1 MNMERKITDNKLI
14 IYVVKNEGE
23 VRKLR
28 EKAINSFYSIVETI
42 KKHDTVNV
50 EELINN
56 SPIPKE
62 NEVFIS
68 IQKLPKVMRLFS
80 LLEEI
85 ERLKPR
91 SIRDLAEKTGRD
103 FRAVYTDVMSLHDLG
118 LIELE
123 NEGRSRKPVVLYDKI
138 EIKLYGGSM
147 TLSLRKE
154 AEETKQAV
162 QTT

>member
-1 MNMERKITDNKLI
+1 MNTARKKISDNKLT
-14 IYVVKNEGE
+14 IYVMKSENE
-23 VRKLR
+23 VRKMR
-28 EKAINSFYSIVETI
+28 EKAINSFYSIVEAI

-50 EELINN
+50 EELISN

-68 IQKLPKVMRLFS
+68 VQKLPKVIKLFS
-80 LLEEI
+80 ILEKI
-85 ERLKPR
+85 EKLKPK
-91 SIRDLAEKTGRD
+91 SIRDLAEKIGRD

-138 EIKLYGGSM
+138 EVKFYSRSM
-147 TLSLRKE
+147 TFFPEKVSRRDIK
-154 AEETKQAV
+154 T
-162 QTT
+162 